1 MRDSV
6 FNPRRWIATAK
17 YHFHRAKGERILKR
31 RYAEVHG
38 GELDLANPKTFSE
51 KLYCRMIDV
60 NRFGDER
67 MTRLSDKFRVRAYVE
82 ERVGASYL
90 VRLLWH
96 GTDPHAIP
104 FDDLP
109 SSYMIKT
116 NHGSCQCIPV
126 HDEADRGDIA
136 RKLSAW
142 LGENY
147 YFCARE
153 RQYFDIAPRILVE
166 EMLDDG
172 QPDGP
177 LDYRFWCFDGRVEMI
192 QVDNRSYTI
201 NPFYSPDWQRIPGSY
216 RAQGRDAEVERPRN
230 LDEMIRIASRLS
242 EDIDFVRV
250 DLYNLKGRIVF
261 GEMTFTPMAG
271 FRKFSPES
279 WESDVG
285 AMWRFRSRSAEQG
298 QARR

>member
-1 MRDSV
+1 M
-6 FNPRRWIATAK
+6 I
-17 YHFHRAKGERILKR
+17 
-31 RYAEVHG
+31 
-38 GELDLANPKTFSE
+38 EL
-51 KLYCRMIDV
+51 

-67 MTRLSDKFRVRAYVE
+67 MTRLSDKFRVRTYVE

-90 VRLLWH
+90 VKLLWH
-96 GTDPHAIP
+96 GTDPRAIP

-109 SSYMIKT
+109 AAYMIKT

-126 HDEADRGDIA
+126 RGEADRGDIA
-136 RKLSAW
+136 RKLGAW

-147 YFCARE
+147 YFSAWE
-153 RQYFDIAPRILVE
+153 RQYFDIEPRILVE

-177 LDYRFWCFDGRVEMI
+177 LDYRFWCFNGHVEMI
-192 QVDNRSYTI
+192 QVDNSVWGI
-201 NPFYSPDWQRIPGSY
+201 NPFYDLNWNRIPGGY
-216 RAQGRDAEVERPRN
+216 RPKARDVEIERPPN
-230 LDEMIRIASRLS
+230 LDEMIRIASRLA

-250 DLYNLKGRIVF
+250 DLYNLRGRIVF

-271 FRKFSPES
+271 FRKFYPES
-279 WESDVG
+279 WEGDVG
-285 AMWRFRSRSAEQG
+285 AMWRFRSRSAEQE